1 MDDSRMLTACMR
13 NSDSIIVPVD
23 TVGASDGSRFTA
35 FVTVGYL
42 SAPGLQAKPLAS
54 SLLSP
59 PLNLDAGT
67 RPKHDVLKYPM
78 ASISLDRGKFGHKK
92 ISAPSQGL

>member
-1 MDDSRMLTACMR
+1 MVERKMLTACMR
-13 NSDSIIVPVD
+13 NTDSMMVPVD

-42 SAPGLQAKPLAS
+42 SASSLQAKPLAS
-54 SLLSP
+54 SLLS

-67 RPKHDVLKYPM
+67 RPKHDVLKCPM